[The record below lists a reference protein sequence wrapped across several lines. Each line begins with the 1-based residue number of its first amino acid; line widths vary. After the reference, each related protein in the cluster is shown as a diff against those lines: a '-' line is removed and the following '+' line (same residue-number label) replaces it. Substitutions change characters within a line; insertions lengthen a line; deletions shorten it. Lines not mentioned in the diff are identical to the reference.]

1 MAPEA
6 VTTFADRW
14 AVEIIVCAMTKFR
27 MGTITATERGQ
38 LGSLLSRFGLTPAD
52 RSRVVATLA
61 PNEEDDWDDLDT
73 PT

>member
-1 MAPEA
+1 MVPEG

-38 LGSLLSRFGLTPAD
+38 LGSLLSRFG
-52 RSRVVATLA
+52 
-61 PNEEDDWDDLDT
+61 
-73 PT
+73 